1 MLAAL
6 TLLLACQLAGES
18 LARLVGLPIPGPV
31 LGLLFLLALLILRR
45 QILAMVEAT
54 ADTLLANLILMYV
67 PACVGLMAHLET
79 LEAEWLPIA
88 VAVVGST
95 LLTLAVTALVFR
107 WLSPRGAPTDGAKP

>member
-1 MLAAL
+1 MLAAM

-18 LARLVGLPIPGPV
+18 LTRLLQLPVPGPV
-31 LGLLFLLALLILRR
+31 FGMIFLLVLLVLRR
-45 QILAMVEAT
+45 STLALVEPT

-88 VAVVGST
+88 VAVAAST
-95 LLTLAVTALVFR
+95 LLTLVVTALVFR
-107 WLSPRGAPTDGAKP
+107 WVSGRAVRGKLPA

>member
-6 TLLLACQLAGES
+6 TLLLLCQLAGES
-18 LARLVGLPIPGPV
+18 LARLLQLPVPGPV
-31 LGLLFLLALLILRR
+31 LGMILLLALLMLRKR
-45 QILAMVEAT
+45 SLQVVEAT

-88 VAVVGST
+88 AAVAGST
-95 LLTLAVTALVFR
+95 LLTLVVTVLVFR
-107 WLSPRGAPTDGAKP
+107 LAAGRGAPPEALP

>member
-6 TLLLACQLAGES
+6 TLLLTCQLAGES
-18 LARLVGLPIPGPV
+18 LARLLQLPIPGPV
-31 LGLLFLLALLILRR
+31 IGMILLLALLILRK
-45 QILAMVEAT
+45 QALALVEQT

-88 VAVVGST
+88 AAILGST
-95 LLTLAVTALVFR
+95 VLTLAVTALVFR
-107 WLSPRGAPTDGAKP
+107 LASGRRVPA